1 MYANVQ
7 ISPDCTGL
15 NSGSDFNYSLRK
27 CGDVKKILIVDDSQ
41 LVRSHLR
48 VLIEGQP
55 ELSVCGEAENGREG
69 IDEAITLSPDLIVM
83 DLVMPILNGFDAS
96 REIKRLLPSTPVV
109 MFATLADP
117 LLQNEA
123 LGAGVDAVVSK
134 SEGAVALVSS
144 IKQLCVGTE
153 IRRPPGTGAK

>member
-1 MYANVQ
+1 
-7 ISPDCTGL
+7 
-15 NSGSDFNYSLRK
+15 
-27 CGDVKKILIVDDSQ
+27 VKKILIVDDSQ

-69 IDEAITLSPDLIVM
+69 IDKAIKLSPDLIVM
-83 DLVMPILNGFDAS
+83 DLLMPILNGLEAS
-96 REIKRLLPSTPVV
+96 REIKRLLPSIPVV
-109 MFATLADP
+109 MFTTLADP

-123 LGAGVDAVVSK
+123 LDAGVDAVVSK
-134 SEGAVALVSS
+134 SEGALTLVSS
-144 IKQLCVGTE
+144 IKQLCAGNE